1 MKTLFSILI
10 LLGIS
15 FNAQTIQL
23 SEGDNKIKIDK
34 EIKPRAWC
42 LGMVMGAYKNYE
54 IELVDDFNAGY
65 YEDKPDLE
73 QEHNRFMHYLKNL
86 TTNLNEELK
95 IVEELVCPINKSPC
109 YAVSVEQV
117 DKAIKF
123 MDDLAI
129 ETTKDRT
136 IWDSELLLDMRDN
149 CLDYIN
155 DKELS

>member
-1 MKTLFSILI
+1 MKKLLI
-10 LLGIS
+10 LLLLSIS

-23 SEGDNKIKIDK
+23 SESDNKTKIDK
-34 EIKPRAWC
+34 EVKPRAWC

-129 ETTKDRT
+129 ETTKDET

>member
-1 MKTLFSILI
+1 MKTLVALLI
-10 LLGIS
+10 LLTIS
-15 FNAQTIQL
+15 FNTHAIQL
-23 SEGDNKIKIDK
+23 SESDNKTKIDK
-34 EIKPRAWC
+34 EIQPRAWC
-42 LGMVMGAYKNYE
+42 LGMVMGAQKIFE
-54 IELVDDFNAGY
+54 SELVDKFNAGY
-65 YEDKPDLE
+65 YEDKSDLE
-73 QEHNRFMHYLKNL
+73 QEDNRFLHYLKDL
-86 TTNLNEELK
+86 SYNLNEELK

-136 IWDSELLLDMRDN
+136 IWDSELLLDMRDS

-155 DKELS
+155 EKVIS

>member
-1 MKTLFSILI
+1 MKIIFSILI
-10 LLGIS
+10 LLSIS

-23 SEGDNKIKIDK
+23 SESDNKTKIDK

-42 LGMVMGAYKNYE
+42 LGMVMGAQKNFE
-54 IELVDDFNAGY
+54 SELVDDFNAGY

-129 ETTKDRT
+129 ETTKDET

>member
-1 MKTLFSILI
+1 MKIIFSIL
-10 LLGIS
+10 LLLSIS
-15 FNAQTIQL
+15 FNTHAIQL
-23 SEGDNKIKIDK
+23 PESDNKTKIDK

-42 LGMVMGAYKNYE
+42 LGMVMGAQKNVESE
-54 IELVDDFNAGY
+54 IVDDFNAGY
-65 YEDKPDLE
+65 YEDKSDLE
-73 QEHNRFMHYLKNL
+73 QEHNRFLYYLKDLSYNF
-86 TTNLNEELK
+86 NEELK
-95 IVEELVCPINKSPC
+95 IAEELICPINKSPC
-109 YAVSVEQV
+109 YVVSVEQV

-155 DKELS
+155 VKELS

>member
-1 MKTLFSILI
+1 MKKIFSILI
-10 LLGIS
+10 LLSIS
-15 FNAQTIQL
+15 FNTQAIQL

-54 IELVDDFNAGY
+54 SELVDDFNAGY

-73 QEHNRFMHYLKNL
+73 QEHSRFLHYLKDL

-129 ETTKDRT
+129 ETTKDET

>member
-1 MKTLFSILI
+1 MRTLVALLI
-10 LLGIS
+10 LLTIS

-23 SEGDNKIKIDK
+23 SEGDTKIKIDK
-34 EIKPRAWC
+34 EIKPMAWC
-42 LGMVMGAYKNYE
+42 LGMVMGAYKNVE
-54 IELVDDFNAGY
+54 SELVDKYNAGY

-73 QEHNRFMHYLKNL
+73 QEDNRFLHYLKDL
-86 TTNLNEELK
+86 SYNLNEELK

-136 IWDSELLLDMRDN
+136 IWDSELLLDMRDS

-155 DKELS
+155 EKVIS